1 MYSTLSNTMGYLSTH
16 VLDSAHGRPGKG
28 IRVEL
33 FAVTGPRTLLKTV
46 YTNDDGRCDEPLLE
60 KGDFKKGVYELVFYT
75 NDYFRLQ
82 GVELPEPAFLGEV
95 VIRFGVASAEEHYH
109 VPLLI
114 APYSYSTYR
123 GS

>member
-1 MYSTLSNTMGYLSTH
+1 MGYLSTH
-16 VLDSAHGRPGKG
+16 VLDSAQGRPGKG
-28 IRVEL
+28 IRVDL
-33 FAVTGPRTLLKTV
+33 FAVAEQRTLLKTV

-60 KGDFKKGVYELVFYT
+60 KDDFKKGVYELVFHT
-75 NDYFRLQ
+75 TDYFRSQ
-82 GVELPEPAFLGEV
+82 GVDLPDPAFLGEV
-95 VIRFGVASAEEHYH
+95 VIRFGVASADEHYH